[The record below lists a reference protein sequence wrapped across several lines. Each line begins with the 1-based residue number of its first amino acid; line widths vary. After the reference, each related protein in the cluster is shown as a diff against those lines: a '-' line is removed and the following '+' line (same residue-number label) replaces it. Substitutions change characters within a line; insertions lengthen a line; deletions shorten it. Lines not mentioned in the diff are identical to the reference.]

1 MNKYKMTYK
10 LMDVEK
16 SSTAQTEKIK
26 DEAIRHYESRHE
38 DIFKFMNNFDNEEI
52 QEEFSDYGLSI
63 DVIEPLTFEEQEEP
77 FIRYQIS
84 WGGGQE
90 EFRKFKDRTEF
101 CYLDWFVGYSLD
113 VSEDETINQLF
124 DYFESIGYSLY

>member
-1 MNKYKMTYK
+1 MNTYKMTYK
-10 LMDVEK
+10 LMNAEK

-38 DIFKFMNNFDNEEI
+38 DIFKFMNNLDNEEI

-77 FIRYQIS
+77 FIRYQIII
-84 WGGGQE
+84 
-90 EFRKFKDRTEF
+90 
-101 CYLDWFVGYSLD
+101 Y
-113 VSEDETINQLF
+113 
-124 DYFESIGYSLY
+124 